1 MSKRLTVLMC
11 VLILAGFGS
20 LATAE
25 PASIPS
31 VQPSQ
36 AVAPAPVALPVVE
49 LASFMSLE
57 SCPQTLPSALA
68 PAPVQKAGCA
78 GGEGGPC
85 DNSTQCKGY
94 VCHLGEVRHCFGSTG
109 SGCNGWCG
117 CW

>member
-1 MSKRLTVLMC
+1 MKKNLTALMC
-11 VLILAGFGS
+11 ALILTGFGA

-25 PASIPS
+25 PAAIPS
-31 VQPSQ
+31 AQPSQ
-36 AVAPAPVALPVVE
+36 AVAPAPAQPAVE
-49 LASFMSLE
+49 LASFMNQA
-57 SCPQTLPSALA
+57 CPQTPASALA

-85 DNSTQCKGY
+85 DTSTQCKGY
-94 VCHLGEVRHCFGSTG
+94 VCKIGEIRYCFGSTG